1 MNSQILNTLFV
12 MLTDFCSI
20 IIIEA
25 FVDFPTYIVDDILF
39 KISQILIK
47 PRVKLVLECGVEC

>member
-1 MNSQILNTLFV
+1 